1 MVPALPGLWMQSGF
15 GDGLEKGFRDCSQA
29 RVEEEAFFFAFQDV
43 QSTALTSVGPLLLDS
58 EQGLGLRVGLPK
70 NWPKP
75 WAP

>member
-1 MVPALPGLWMQSGF
+1 MVLGMVW
-15 GDGLEKGFRDCSQA
+15 KRDLGIVHKPEW
-29 RVEEEAFFFAFQDV
+29 RKRLFFFFAFQDV
-43 QSTALTSVGPLLLDS
+43 QGTALTSVGPLLLDS